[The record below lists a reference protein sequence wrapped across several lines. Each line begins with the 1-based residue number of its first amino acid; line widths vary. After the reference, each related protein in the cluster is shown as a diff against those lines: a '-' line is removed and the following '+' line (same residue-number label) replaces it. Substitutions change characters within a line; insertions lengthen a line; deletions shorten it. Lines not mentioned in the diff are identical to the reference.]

1 MDLTIEQFSGLPEG
15 LQDQFQEV
23 DGVYK
28 SIDSMK
34 LATVKQTADKLDKE
48 LKAARGEFATLKE
61 TFDTEQLAKA
71 EQLKLAKDKAL
82 EDATGKG
89 EVSKIH
95 ELYEQ
100 KMADL
105 EKRSYEKGK
114 LEASGEF
121 KAQSL
126 AKDALSLRT
135 NIAAKYA
142 LDDECQSAM
151 LMLLAGMVK
160 VGDEGVGFYD
170 AAGSAL
176 SITDPAEFE
185 REVIKKSPMFK
196 RLMKP
201 EHTVIGGGMAGGGS
215 NSAAKEKENA
225 KAAEAKKKGD
235 GVGHLNAHFSAMFK
249 GK

>member
-61 TFDTEQLAKA
+61 TFDAEQLAKA
-71 EQLKLAKDKAL
+71 EQLKIAKDKAL

-114 LEASGEF
+114 LEAAGEY
-121 KAQSL
+121 KSQSL
-126 AKDALSLRT
+126 AKDAFSLRT
-135 NIAAKYA
+135 NLAAKLA
-142 LDDECQSAM
+142 RDEDSQAAIS
-151 LMLLAGMVK
+151 MLLAGMIK
-160 VGDEGVGFYD
+160 AGDEGVGFYD

-176 SITDPAEFE
+176 SVKDISEFE
-185 REVIKKSPMFK
+185 NEVIKKSSIFK
-196 RLMKP
+196 HLIKP
-201 EHTVIGGGMAGGGS
+201 DHQVGGAGMASGGS
-215 NSAAKEKENA
+215 NSASKEKENA
-225 KAAEAKKKGD
+225 QAVEAKKKGD

>member
-1 MDLTIEQFSGLPEG
+1 MDLTIEQFSGLPEF
-15 LQDQFQEV
+15 LKEQYQES

-28 SIDSMK
+28 SVDSMK
-34 LATVKQTADKLDKE
+34 FATVKQTADKLDKE

-114 LEASGEF
+114 LEASGEY

-142 LDDECQSAM
+142 LDDDCQSAM
-151 LMLLAGMVK
+151 SMLLSGMIKAG
-160 VGDEGVGFYD
+160 DDSVGFYD

-176 SITDPAEFE
+176 SITDSAEFE
-185 REVIKKSPMFK
+185 REIIKKSPMFK

-201 EHTVIGGGMAGGGS
+201 EHTVNGGGMAGGGS
-215 NSAAKEKENA
+215 STQAAVKLSRSTMTATQKHEYAKEHGQQAFLKLP
-225 KAAEAKKKGD
+225 K
-235 GVGHLNAHFSAMFK
+235 
-249 GK
+249 